1 MAKTK
6 LVLSRP
12 GKRSSGVAEDEERG
26 SGGGSSTASWSSS
39 SGASSSA
46 SSSSGQKLPKWFK
59 PGKWRY
65 GLTFWQLFNKLVCCS
80 HVVLPSFKTAKPL
93 WLLHSFIDWDH
104 PEYPIY
110 LFIWNNLSRTSAETK
125 QINWFNFPIRSV
137 EEGKFWME
145 NVEKLMRK

>member
-59 PGKWRY
+59 PGKWIY

-93 WLLHSFIDWDH
+93 WLLHSLIETILNTQFIH
-104 PEYPIY
+104 
-110 LFIWNNLSRTSAETK
+110 LSET
-125 QINWFNFPIRSV
+125 ICLEHLPRPSRSIDSTFPLDRWKKGSF
-137 EEGKFWME
+137 EWKT
-145 NVEKLMRK
+145 